1 MEFISAEEFI
11 KQPIEVQKVFID
23 WWKPS
28 IGDLFLWVKNDDD
41 YEHDL
46 RKLECCNSDNIVEM
60 TKSFKGINEGDRIP
74 LLTEGQLRKFIEE
87 KTRAPSIIEPIYD
100 KGYEIRTNSLEYD
113 VFSGE
118 SFFKEKSYYEKL
130 GTDLLK
136 AYWKVAIKIAEQEV
150 QTNDSKR

>member
-74 LLTEGQLRKFIEE
+74 LLTEGQLRKFIED
-87 KTRAPSIIEPIYD
+87 KTAMGTVNVDYFE
-100 KGYEIRTNSLEYD
+100 GYRIKINISMHKFQFY
-113 VFSGE
+113 
-118 SFFKEKSYYEKL
+118 KYL
-130 GTDLLK
+130 GNDLLK
-136 AYWKVAIKIAEQEV
+136 AYWKVAVQIAEQEV
-150 QTNDSKR
+150 QANADRK